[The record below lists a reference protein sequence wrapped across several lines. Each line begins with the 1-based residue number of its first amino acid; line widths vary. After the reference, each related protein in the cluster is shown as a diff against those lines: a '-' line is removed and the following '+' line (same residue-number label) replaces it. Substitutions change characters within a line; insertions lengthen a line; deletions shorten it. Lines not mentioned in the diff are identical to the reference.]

1 VCTNSTQYFWDGK
14 ATYLTGQTRSIS
26 PHLHL
31 FARWRRTTTS
41 KNDLEDYKR
50 PVADL
55 QGMPGMH
62 RHTLRFRQLQTYLG
76 VKNKHTRQTIKA
88 QPSSNRVLEQA
99 GRVYVRPMRPRGARY
114 LCDVRRRTEGL
125 THGRNYERLG
135 SHLQHAIH
143 ASSSCRVSCRRYDPD
158 RGTALGSPDHQT
170 SLPCHPCCTP
180 VLWVHW
186 QTTSSWICDHNC

>member
-1 VCTNSTQYFWDGK
+1 VPGAADCAEVHSGGGRGRGCRSGRMGGSRMK
-14 ATYLTGQTRSIS
+14 TGG
-26 PHLHL
+26 
-31 FARWRRTTTS
+31 AGGRWG
-41 KNDLEDYKR
+41 
-50 PVADL
+50 L
-55 QGMPGMH
+55 QRMPGMH

-76 VKNKHTRQTIKA
+76 VKNKYTRQTIKA

-135 SHLQHAIH
+135 SHLQHTIH

-158 RGTALGSPDHQT
+158 RGTAHGSPDHQT

-180 VLWVHW
+180 VL
-186 QTTSSWICDHNC
+186 